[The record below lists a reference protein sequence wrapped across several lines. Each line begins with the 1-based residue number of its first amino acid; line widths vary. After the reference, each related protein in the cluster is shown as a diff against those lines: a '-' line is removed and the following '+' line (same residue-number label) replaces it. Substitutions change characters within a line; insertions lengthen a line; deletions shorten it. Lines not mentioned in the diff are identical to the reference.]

1 VSRLSRLILAIM
13 GFGVL
18 SVEVAA
24 LAFVRRSD
32 ALYIAAVVMGIVFVV
47 CSGYAWTLTLRRVQD
62 VDGLEGLW
70 SLAWVVYWVVFIAVF
85 FGLLPGII
93 QPR

>member
-1 VSRLSRLILAIM
+1 MSRLARLILVIL

-32 ALYIAAVVMGIVFVV
+32 ALYIAAVVMGVVFVV
-47 CSGYAWTLTLRRVQD
+47 CSGYAWALTLRRPQD
-62 VDGLEGLW
+62 VDGMEGLW
-70 SLAWVVYWVVFIAVF
+70 SLVWIVYWAVFIVVF

-93 QPR
+93 LQR

>member
-1 VSRLSRLILAIM
+1 M

-32 ALYIAAVVMGIVFVV
+32 TLYVAAVVMGIVFVT
-47 CSGYAWTLTLRRVQD
+47 SAGYAWMLALEKAPSQVEP
-62 VDGLEGLW
+62 EGLW
-70 SLAWVVYWVVFIAVF
+70 ALAWIVYWVVFVVVF
-85 FGLLPGII
+85 LGLLPGILF
-93 QPR
+93 PG